1 MDPIRIP
8 IAEDCYSTFYLRDEG
23 LRFESYFFDWLVI
36 SPETV
41 LDLFKRDFKDF
52 FIKEN
57 MKKVSDGEDLKFKKA
72 DIQVQDTTNDIFYL
86 HHFNNIDT
94 DFLPLKEKFER
105 KIERM
110 NKHFISKRV
119 IEFYYKPTKYK
130 HWKVLTNKKWGEDE
144 MDRIFPLLK
153 DFLVKKY
160 DYKNQDDIKLIK
172 LC

>member
-86 HHFNNIDT
+86 HHFNDID
-94 DFLPLKEKFER
+94 
-105 KIERM
+105 
-110 NKHFISKRV
+110 
-119 IEFYYKPTKYK
+119 
-130 HWKVLTNKKWGEDE
+130 
-144 MDRIFPLLK
+144 K
-153 DFLVKKY
+153 DFLGLNRLLHQY
-160 DYKNQDDIKLIK
+160 QILLFSLRPISFLLPSAGYRI
-172 LC
+172 